1 MEDRPGV
8 ELLASFI
15 RDFTDHAIVLLDLE
29 GRILT
34 WNAGARTILG
44 YAASEIVGRYFVE
57 LEKRSTSPG
66 NAYVPLSDTL
76 EDTRQVRT
84 SQLVHKHGSGVK
96 VQIVSN
102 PVRDR
107 DNRLAGYGLFM
118 SSLGV
123 TGVAAHGDDRLVSN
137 VVALPGKPKVLLVDD
152 DNLVREQVGEQLA
165 DLGYEVASAASG
177 AEALEILVQA
187 PDVDLLFSDV
197 IMPNGMGGREL
208 ADKARRL
215 RPDLKV
221 LFSSGYF
228 RGALVEKGELDVD
241 VECLAKPYRMS
252 QLAEKLDKV
261 LRSGA

>member
-1 MEDRPGV
+1 MDNRPGS

-15 RDFTDHAIVLLDLE
+15 RDFTDHAIILLDLE

-34 WNAGARTILG
+34 WNAGAKAILG
-44 YAASEIVGRYFVE
+44 YGPSEIVGRYFVE
-57 LEKRSTSPG
+57 LEKRNASPE
-66 NAYVPLSDTL
+66 NAYVPFGDTL
-76 EDTRQVRT
+76 EGGRQART
-84 SQLVHKHGSGVK
+84 TQLVHRQGTGLK
-96 VQIVSN
+96 VQIVSR

-107 DNRLAGYGLFM
+107 DNRLAAHGLFVT
-118 SSLGV
+118 SLGTTSLV
-123 TGVAAHGDDRLVSN
+123 LGIDRPVSN
-137 VVALPGKPKVLLVDD
+137 IVPLPAKPKVLLVDD
-152 DNLVREQVGEQLA
+152 DDLVREQVGEQLA

-177 AEALEILVQA
+177 AEALEILEQA
-187 PDVDLLFSDV
+187 PDVDLLFADV
-197 IMPNGMGGREL
+197 VMPNGMGGREL

-252 QLAEKLDKV
+252 QLADKLDEV
-261 LRSGA
+261 LRPGT